1 MYCANCGAK
10 NEDGA
15 KFCLKCGH
23 SLKEEPTPTPNPPF
37 PNPPKPPKP
46 HGNGKA
52 ILKLIGTISVE
63 LVVLVLLIFGAY
75 KILDN
80 RFSPKTIATDYWKAT
95 ADCEWSEAYDYCD
108 FPEST
113 FLTKELYVA
122 ANADNTEPIH
132 YKSLTIKSSNQMDYE
147 DYNEYLYNLK
157 DQDQKTYYVQYRKR
171 GADNTTGEYITL
183 TKTGKKKYLF
193 WNEWKVVPTNSWVEN
208 LSYTIPV
215 DASLFLND
223 KVIDDSSATTDDG
236 QKTITIPYLFTG
248 KYQLQVTEDGMKP
261 YSEYVDVSYSTYGE
275 SINLLPSEET
285 LAALGEQAGTDIKF
299 LLESALQGKSFKEV
313 QDVFASTVMDNST
326 VKNDYQ
332 DVVDRIQNKDLKLT
346 GLDVSDFNATLDGQP
361 YNNEISMIVTT
372 TWNEYYINYW
382 DEADNDLDTNRQFYV
397 TYRKEDGQWKLT
409 NLPIYSYHFV

>member
-37 PNPPKPPKP
+37 PNPPKP

-171 GADNTTGEYITL
+171 GADNRRIY
-183 TKTGKKKYLF
+183 Y
-193 WNEWKVVPTNSWVEN
+193 
-208 LSYTIPV
+208 
-215 DASLFLND
+215 AD
-223 KVIDDSSATTDDG
+223 KNRE
-236 QKTITIPYLFTG
+236 K
-248 KYQLQVTEDGMKP
+248 
-261 YSEYVDVSYSTYGE
+261 
-275 SINLLPSEET
+275 
-285 LAALGEQAGTDIKF
+285 
-299 LLESALQGKSFKEV
+299 
-313 QDVFASTVMDNST
+313 
-326 VKNDYQ
+326 
-332 DVVDRIQNKDLKLT
+332 
-346 GLDVSDFNATLDGQP
+346 
-361 YNNEISMIVTT
+361 EISVL
-372 TWNEYYINYW
+372 ERV
-382 DEADNDLDTNRQFYV
+382 ESC
-397 TYRKEDGQWKLT
+397 TYQQLGRKSL
-409 NLPIYSYHFV
+409 LYHSCGCFLISER

>member
-37 PNPPKPPKP
+37 PNPPKP

-193 WNEWKVVPTNSWVEN
+193 WNEWKIVPTNSWVEN
-208 LSYTIPV
+208 LLYHSCGC
-215 DASLFLND
+215 FL
-223 KVIDDSSATTDDG
+223 I
-236 QKTITIPYLFTG
+236 
-248 KYQLQVTEDGMKP
+248 
-261 YSEYVDVSYSTYGE
+261 SE
-275 SINLLPSEET
+275 
-285 LAALGEQAGTDIKF
+285 
-299 LLESALQGKSFKEV
+299 
-313 QDVFASTVMDNST
+313 
-326 VKNDYQ
+326 
-332 DVVDRIQNKDLKLT
+332 R
-346 GLDVSDFNATLDGQP
+346 
-361 YNNEISMIVTT
+361 
-372 TWNEYYINYW
+372 
-382 DEADNDLDTNRQFYV
+382 
-397 TYRKEDGQWKLT
+397 
-409 NLPIYSYHFV
+409 

>member
-1 MYCANCGAK
+1 M
-10 NEDGA
+10 
-15 KFCLKCGH
+15 
-23 SLKEEPTPTPNPPF
+23 
-37 PNPPKPPKP
+37 
-46 HGNGKA
+46 
-52 ILKLIGTISVE
+52 
-63 LVVLVLLIFGAY
+63 
-75 KILDN
+75 
-80 RFSPKTIATDYWKAT
+80 
-95 ADCEWSEAYDYCD
+95 
-108 FPEST
+108 
-113 FLTKELYVA
+113 TKELYVA

-193 WNEWKVVPTNSWVEN
+193 WNEWKIVPTNSWVEN

-215 DASLFLND
+215 DASLSLND

-275 SINLLPSEET
+275 SINLLPSEKT